1 MGEASERFAELSR
14 IAREKTESSLDSVY
28 SQILAQPKTTLVL
41 LVILSAWLGNIG
53 TGFQDQIVDDVE
65 IFLPEGA
72 ESTDLLL
79 EVREEWSTDVG
90 FIYIKSPNA
99 EDPDLFGEAYNIT
112 NVDILHEISWIE
124 GDDEYRKPG
133 IKQNGL
139 DWNKTDH
146 GEEDGVLW
154 IISIAQIIKEI
165 NSSDGRFNNAMCDH
179 TGERITLGVIDC
191 DALAQSPTGNGGLY
205 AIPDEQERVDEIVN
219 QSNGS
224 LGALAKDTN
233 GDGVWDTTAV
243 LVGMISSN
251 QIDKTEKWD
260 DYKEFFA
267 HVDEVIEE
275 ENRPSQ
281 YRMTNMTHTGL
292 SKILEDVSDAIY
304 LDLLDMMPI
313 SLFLTVLIITLLH
326 RSWKVVIISGT
337 PIVMALA
344 VTFGTTVLLKMT
356 LTPMIIATFPILIGL
371 GVDYALHM
379 VNRIEEVRRKRIDAA
394 VEENEK
400 RRRKGQVQLE
410 VPDLWDP
417 DFYRSCVMEM
427 SKTTGIAVLI
437 SAATTV
443 VGFSVLILPNIVSI
457 IPIRSVGMTLV
468 AGIIATLVFSM
479 ILVPVLIWLLK
490 FNKRTN
496 PPMWGSI
503 SRLPVKHFAIFLLL
517 AGSITFAGLANLDE
531 LDKPISGSDQTP
543 DNIPSME
550 AMVEYSNTFS
560 GGQTSL
566 FIFDASKHISDQDK
580 KIRSLEVLD
589 AMDALEKRIAEVEYT
604 NTTSLISF
612 LEAVPV
618 VFVEPTSGIELYNGN
633 LWGLLHEE
641 CWESNSLECAAWIPL
656 DATSTD
662 GKGREHLRKDMVNV
676 AYDTLS
682 KEVQWMLTNVD
693 GSKALVYVTQPYMN
707 LDNASMLRDD
717 IDDMLG
723 EPVEEQGIRVS
734 PLTGGLPVSLDI
746 NEGIHD
752 TQSYT
757 TLLTLLIL
765 TIVMCFVFRSI
776 RLGIF
781 TMVPVAAII
790 VWQPLLMSSGDVNV
804 NIFTAMIG
812 TIVFGI
818 GVDDAIHVM
827 HRIQEEGE
835 TAVGMSRAV
844 EKTGQTIFETTATT
858 VAGLGAGFFVAF
870 PGLVNFF
877 ILMMLLIGFAFLTSV
892 FLLPAC
898 LTADHVIRRRIKG
911 QSSFI
916 DFGESAV
923 LTDENMSAVDAIIE

>member
-251 QIDKTEKWD
+251 QIDKTGKWD

-752 TQSYT
+752 TQNYT

-916 DFGESAV
+916 DFGEGAV

>member
-1 MGEASERFAELSR
+1 MGDYSERLAEFSQ
-14 IAREKTESSLDSVY
+14 IAKEKVESGLDSVY
-28 SQILAQPKTTLVL
+28 NQVLSQPKTT
-41 LVILSAWLGNIG
+41 VILMIILSVWLGNIG
-53 TGFQDQIVDDVE
+53 TNFQDQIVDDVE

-72 ESTDLLL
+72 ESTNLLI

-90 FIYIKSPNA
+90 FIYIKTPNA
-99 EDPDLFGEAYNIT
+99 YDPEIYGNDFNVS

-124 GDDEYRKPG
+124 GDDERRAPG
-133 IKQNGL
+133 LKKNGI
-139 DWNKTDH
+139 DWNKEDH
-146 GEEDGVLW
+146 GKQDGVLW

-165 NSSDGRFNNAMCDH
+165 NSSDGRFNEAMCNN
-179 TGERITLGVIDC
+179 TGERMTANLIDC
-191 DALAQSPTGNGGLY
+191 NLVSQGQTGGLY
-205 AIPDEQERVDEIVN
+205 AIPDEQQRVDEIIN

-224 LGALAKDTN
+224 LEALAKDTN
-233 GDGVWDTTAV
+233 GDGIWDTTAV
-243 LVGMISSN
+243 LVGMISEN
-251 QIDKTEKWD
+251 QINQTGKWSS
-260 DYKEFFA
+260 YKDFFN
-267 HVDEVIEE
+267 HVSEIISE
-275 ENRPSQ
+275 ENRPQ
-281 YRMTNMTHTGL
+281 EHRVTTMTQTGL

-344 VTFGTTVLLKMT
+344 VTFGATVLLEMT

-379 VNRIEEVRRKRIDAA
+379 VNRIEEVRRKRIDKA
-394 VEENEK
+394 VEENER
-400 RRRKGQVQLE
+400 RRRKGQPSIE

-417 DFYRSCVMEM
+417 VFYRSCVMEM
-427 SKTTGIAVLI
+427 SRTTGVAVLL
-437 SAATTV
+437 SAMTTI
-443 VGFSVLILPNIVSI
+443 VGFSVLILPSIVSI
-457 IPIRSVGMTLV
+457 VPIRSVGMTLV
-468 AGIIATLVFSM
+468 AGIFATLVFSM
-479 ILVPVLIWLLK
+479 ILVPVLSWILK

-503 SRLPVKHFAIFLLL
+503 SKVPVRGFIVVILIA
-517 AGSITFAGLANLDE
+517 ASITIAGFANIDQ
-531 LDKPISGSDQTP
+531 LDKPITGSDQTP

-566 FIFDASKHISDQDK
+566 FIFDASQHINDQDM

-589 AMDALEKRIAEVEYT
+589 AMDQLENQINEVPYT
-604 NTTSLISF
+604 NTTSLITF
-612 LEAVPV
+612 LESIPV
-618 VFVEPTSGIELYNGN
+618 TISEPTTGVTLYEGS
-633 LWGLLHEE
+633 LWDLLHEE
-641 CWESNSLECAAWIPL
+641 CWESNSADCAAWILL
-656 DATSTD
+656 DATSAD

-682 KEVQWMLTNVD
+682 KEVQWMLTNEI
-693 GSKALVYVTQPYMN
+693 GSKALVYVSQPYMN
-707 LDNASMLRDD
+707 LDNASSLRDE
-717 IDDMLG
+717 IDVMLS
-723 EPVEEQGIRVS
+723 EPLEEDGIRVS

-757 TLLTLLIL
+757 TILTMIILTLVLCL
-765 TIVMCFVFRSI
+765 VFRSFRI
-776 RLGIF
+776 GII
-781 TMVPVAAII
+781 TMIPVATII
-790 VWQPLLMSSGDVNV
+790 IWQPLLMSSGDVNV

-835 TAVGMSRAV
+835 SAVGISRSI
-844 EKTGQTIFETTATT
+844 ESTGQTIFETTVTT

-877 ILMMLLIGFAFLTSV
+877 MLMMLLIFFAFLTSV

-898 LTADHVIRRRIKG
+898 ITAEKVARAKIKG
-911 QSSFI
+911 DVSFI
-916 DFGESAV
+916 DYGEGVV
-923 LTDENMSAVDAIIE
+923 LTDSNMKAVDAIID

>member
-14 IAREKTESSLDSVY
+14 VAREKTESGLDSIY

-41 LVILSAWLGNIG
+41 LLILSAWLGNIG

-99 EDPDLFGEAYNIT
+99 EDPDLFGDEYNIT

-124 GDDEYRKPG
+124 GDDENIRDSSTRR
-133 IKQNGL
+133 GL

-146 GEEDGVLW
+146 GEQDGVLW

-191 DALAQSPTGNGGLY
+191 DALAQTPGGNGGLY
-205 AIPDEQERVDEIVN
+205 AIPDEQERIDEIVN

-233 GDGVWDTTAV
+233 GDGIWDTTAV
-243 LVGMISSN
+243 LVGMISAN
-251 QIDKTEKWD
+251 KMDETNKWD
-260 DYKEFFA
+260 DYKEFFL

-275 ENRPSQ
+275 ENRPEQ

-304 LDLLDMMPI
+304 LDLLNMMPI

-344 VTFGTTVLLKMT
+344 VTFGVTVLLKMT

-400 RRRKGQVQLE
+400 RRRKGQVQIE
-410 VPDLWDP
+410 VPDMWDP

-468 AGIIATLVFSM
+468 AGIMATLVFSM
-479 ILVPVLIWLLK
+479 ILVPVLIWLLR

-566 FIFDASKHISDQDK
+566 FIFDASEHINDQDK

-589 AMDALEKRIAEVEYT
+589 AMDALEKQIGEVEYT

-618 VFVEPTSGIELYNGN
+618 TFVEPNSGIVLYNDS
-633 LWGLLHEE
+633 LWGLLHDE

-717 IDDMLG
+717 IDDMLD
-723 EPVEEQGIRVS
+723 EPMEEQGIRVS

-752 TQSYT
+752 TQNYT

-776 RLGIF
+776 RLGIY

-835 TAVGMSRAV
+835 TAVGMSKAV

-911 QSSFI
+911 EPSFM
-916 DFGESAV
+916 DFGEGVV
-923 LTDENMSAVDAIIE
+923 LTDENMKPVDAILE